1 MPKGELTMQVQ
12 KVDHHE
18 LFEQIYNQAP
28 IGIALVAP
36 TGQWMKVNPAF
47 CCMLGYTSD
56 ELMDLTYQDIT
67 HPDDSPQDM
76 ICSYELFEGKIKEN
90 QYEKRYINKN
100 GDILWT
106 SLHVSLVRSE
116 ITDEPIYFICHIVDI
131 TDRKMSEQKLLHTE
145 EMFKLITDH
154 AQEIIYI
161 ADQEGVCR
169 FCSPSVQGL
178 LGYSPEEVIGQ
189 NNDAYFHPQDLER
202 ISQMDL
208 TKGNLLNTRVRHKD
222 GHYLWFETTYKV
234 FGDAEHGQQI
244 LSIGRDVSERKKQKD
259 ISAEAERIALIGS
272 WEWDMVKDHIT
283 LSDQIFEIFELERT
297 CKPYRIS
304 DVFDVMDAEDIA
316 SLQKHITGV
325 KQGEPLD
332 FEYKHI
338 GSDGN
343 EKYLHLRG
351 LITLDEHRQPVQL
364 NGTLQ
369 DITERKRI
377 EFKLQESVERYTSL
391 KKYNHDAIISFNM
404 DGNIMNANPVA
415 VKMTGCPVAEMIG
428 TSICRFI
435 GASNLWLILGS
446 DYEMAEKEINAV
458 RHTDGS
464 ETEVLATLAP
474 IIINKSNVGFYLIAK
489 DITEQ
494 KKLLVAKETAERMN
508 KAKSEF
514 LAMMSHEIRTPMNGV
529 IGMTDLLLDTP
540 GLSGE
545 QKEYIEIIQKSGDSL
560 LAIINDILDF
570 SKIESGKTDLV
581 EDPFDLVEIVT
592 ETVQIVKPLA
602 REKKLDVRMCVEDA
616 IPTPVYGDAYRLKQ
630 VLINII
636 GNAVKFTSEGGVEVK
651 VGVKQQCGNNVQ
663 LYFQVKD
670 SGIGIPVERKQQLF
684 EPFYQLEN
692 FMTRKPQGTGLGL
705 AISKK
710 LVELMQG
717 EIWIEESD
725 EPGTIFIFTAQFKLN
740 NGEENSRLD
749 QQQKKSRTSA
759 LRILIA
765 EDNEVNQ
772 LVLSRIVE
780 KKGHFVDH
788 VADGVEAVEAV
799 KHNSYD
805 IVFMDVHMPRLNGFE
820 ATKAIKNSLHPESCP
835 YIIAVTANAVRGDME
850 NCLKAG
856 MDAYI
861 SKPIKIESI
870 MQALETYYIKN
881 NL

>member
-1 MPKGELTMQVQ
+1 MQVQ

-36 TGQWMKVNPAF
+36 SGQWMKVNPSF
-47 CCMLGYTSD
+47 CCMMGYTSE
-56 ELMDLTYQDIT
+56 ELMNLSYQDIT
-67 HPDDSPQDM
+67 HPDDSPQDV
-76 ICSYELFEGKIKEN
+76 IYACDLFEGRSKEYK
-90 QYEKRYINKN
+90 YEKRYIKKN
-100 GDILWT
+100 GDVLWI
-106 SLHVSLVRSE
+106 SLHISLARDE
-116 ITDEPIYFICHIVDI
+116 TTDEPLYFICHIVDI
-131 TDRKMSEQKLLHTE
+131 TDRKMSEQKLLHSE
-145 EMFKLITDH
+145 EMFKLISDN

-161 ADQEGVCR
+161 ANFEGVCR
-169 FCSPSVQGL
+169 FCSPSVQDL
-178 LGYSPEEVIGQ
+178 LGYSPEDIIGQ
-189 NNDAYFHPQDLER
+189 SNNTYFHPVDLER
-202 ISQMDL
+202 ISHMDL
-208 TKGNLLNTRVRHKD
+208 TKGNMLNVRVRHKD
-222 GHYLWFETTYKV
+222 GHYLWFETTYKIIE
-234 FGDAEHGQQI
+234 DAEQERQI
-244 LSIGRDVSERKKQKD
+244 LAIGRDISERKKHED
-259 ISAEAERIALIGS
+259 ISAEAERIAMIGS
-272 WEWDMVKDHIT
+272 WEWDMVNDQIAI
-283 LSDQIFEIFELERT
+283 SDQVLEIFELERT
-297 CKPYRIS
+297 HKRYRARDVLRVMNPAEAQALQERIS
-304 DVFDVMDAEDIA
+304 W
-316 SLQKHITGV
+316 V

-338 GSDGN
+338 RSDGS

-351 LITLDEHRQPVQL
+351 LLTFDEHHQPVQL

-369 DITERKRI
+369 DITERKLI

-404 DGNIMNANPVA
+404 DGHIMNANPVA
-415 VKMTGCPVAEMIG
+415 VKMTGCPVADMIG
-428 TSICRFI
+428 TSISRFI
-435 GASNLWLILGS
+435 GVVNLGLILRS
-446 DYEMAEKEINAV
+446 NYELAEKEINAV

-474 IIINKSNVGFYLIAK
+474 IIINKTNVGFYLIAK

-545 QKEYIEIIQKSGDSL
+545 QKEYIHIIQKSGDSL

-581 EDPFDLVEIVT
+581 DDPFDLEEIVT

-602 REKKLDVRMCVEDA
+602 REKKLDIRLCLDEA
-616 IPTPVYGDAYRLKQ
+616 IPTPLYGDAYRLKQ
-630 VLINII
+630 VLTNII
-636 GNAVKFTSEGGVEVK
+636 GNAVKFTPEGSVEIE
-651 VGVKQQCGNNVQ
+651 VGVKEKCSNNM
-663 LYFQVKD
+663 LLHFKVKD
-670 SGIGIPVERKQQLF
+670 SGIGIPAEKRQQLF
-684 EPFYQLEN
+684 EPFYQLDN

-717 EIWIEESD
+717 DIWIEESD
-725 EPGTIFIFTAQFKLN
+725 EPGTTFIFTASFKLN
-740 NGEENSRLD
+740 NDESGNSFD
-749 QQQKKSRTSA
+749 QLQKKNRSTP

-772 LVLSRIVE
+772 LVLSRMIE

-788 VADGVEAVEAV
+788 VVDGVEAVEAV
-799 KHNSYD
+799 KRNAYD
-805 IVFMDVHMPRLNGFE
+805 IVFMDVHMPRLDGFE
-820 ATKAIKNSLHPESCP
+820 ATKAIKELVDPEACP
-835 YIIAVTANAVRGDME
+835 YIIAVTANAVRGDMD

-856 MDAYI
+856 MDAYV
-861 SKPIKIESI
+861 SKPIKSESI
-870 MQALETYYIKN
+870 MQVMETFYIKKQIHRS
-881 NL
+881 

>member
-1 MPKGELTMQVQ
+1 MQVQ

-36 TGQWMKVNPAF
+36 TGRWMKVNPAF
-47 CCMLGYTSD
+47 SSMLGYTSE
-56 ELMDLTYQDIT
+56 ELMELTYQDIT
-67 HPDDSPQDM
+67 HPDDSLQDV
-76 ICSYELFEGKIKEN
+76 IYSCELFEGKSKEYK
-90 QYEKRYINKN
+90 YEKRYINKN
-100 GDILWT
+100 GDILWI
-106 SLHVSLVRSE
+106 SLHISLVRSE
-116 ITDEPIYFICHIVDI
+116 ITDDPLYFICHIVDI
-131 TDRKMSEQKLLHTE
+131 TDRKLSEQKLLHSE

-161 ADQEGVCR
+161 ADSQGVCR
-169 FCSPSVQGL
+169 FCSPSVQRL
-178 LGYSPEEVIGQ
+178 LGYSPEKVIGQ
-189 NNDAYFHPQDLER
+189 NNDAYFHPEDLER

-208 TKGNLLNTRVRHKD
+208 TKGDLMNIRVLHKN

-234 FGDAEHGQQI
+234 FGDGEHGKQI
-244 LSIGRDVSERKKQKD
+244 LSIGRDVSERKKHKD
-259 ISAEAERIALIGS
+259 ISAEAERIAMIGS
-272 WEWDMVKDHIT
+272 WEWDMVKDQIV
-283 LSDQIFEIFELERT
+283 LSDQVFEIFELERT
-297 CKPYRIS
+297 RKSYSAS
-304 DVFDVMDAEDIA
+304 DVFKVMDPADIA
-316 SLQKHITGV
+316 SLQEQMEGV
-325 KQGEPLD
+325 KQGKPLD
-332 FEYKHI
+332 YEFKHSS
-338 GSDGN
+338 SDGS

-351 LITLDEHRQPVQL
+351 IITLDEYHQPVQL

-415 VKMTGCPVAEMIG
+415 VKMTGCPVVEMMG
-428 TSICRFI
+428 TSISRFI
-435 GASNLWLILGS
+435 GASKLGLILRS
-446 DYEMAEKEINAV
+446 SYEMAEKEINAV

-474 IIINKSNVGFYLIAK
+474 IIINNSNVGFYLIAK

-581 EDPFDLVEIVT
+581 DDPFDVGEIVT
-592 ETVQIVKPLA
+592 ETVQMVKPLA
-602 REKKLDVRMCVEDA
+602 REKKLDVRMCLNDA
-616 IPTPVYGDAYRLKQ
+616 IPSPVYGDAYRLKQ
-630 VLINII
+630 VLTNII
-636 GNAVKFTSEGGVEVK
+636 GNAVKFTPEGGVEID
-651 VGVKQQCGNNVQ
+651 VGIKEQCGNTVQ
-663 LYFQVKD
+663 FYFKVKD
-670 SGIGIPVERKQQLF
+670 SGIGIPVEKKQQLF

-717 EIWIEESD
+717 DIWIEESD
-725 EPGTIFIFTAQFKLN
+725 EPGTIFIFTARFKLN
-740 NGEENSRLD
+740 NGEENNRLD
-749 QQQKKSRTSA
+749 VQQKKNRTSA
-759 LRILIA
+759 LRILVA

-772 LVLSRIVE
+772 LVLSRIIE
-780 KKGHFVDH
+780 KKGHILDYVM
-788 VADGVEAVEAV
+788 DGVEAVEAV
-799 KHNSYD
+799 KNNSYD
-805 IVFMDVHMPRLNGFE
+805 IVFMDVHMPRLDGFE
-820 ATKAIKNSLHPESCP
+820 ATKLIKESLPSDDCP
-835 YIIAVTANAVRGDME
+835 YIVAVTANALRGDMDR
-850 NCLKAG
+850 CLKAG
-856 MDAYI
+856 MDAYV
-861 SKPIKIESI
+861 SKPIKIDSI
-870 MQALETYYIKN
+870 MQVFETYYTKC

>member
-1 MPKGELTMQVQ
+1 MQVQ

>member
-1 MPKGELTMQVQ
+1 MQVQ

-36 TGQWMKVNPAF
+36 TGEWRKVNPAF
-47 CCMLGYTSD
+47 CCMLGFTYE
-56 ELMDLTYQDIT
+56 ELTKLTYQDIT
-67 HPDDSPQDM
+67 HPDDSPQDVM
-76 ICSYELFEGKIKEN
+76 YNWELFEGKSKEYK
-90 QYEKRYINKN
+90 YEKRYIHKN
-100 GDILWT
+100 GNILWI

-116 ITDEPIYFICHIVDI
+116 ITDEPLYFICHIVDI
-131 TDRKMSEQKLLHTE
+131 TDRKMSEQKLLHSE

-169 FCSPSVQGL
+169 FCSPSVQLL

-189 NNDAYFHPQDLER
+189 KNDAYFHPQDLER

-208 TKGNLLNTRVRHKD
+208 TKGNLLNIRVRHKE

-283 LSDQIFEIFELERT
+283 FSDQIFEIFELERT

-304 DVFDVMDAEDIA
+304 DVFDVMDSEDIA

-338 GSDGN
+338 SSDGH

-351 LITLDEHRQPVQL
+351 LITLDEYQQPVQL

-415 VKMTGCPVAEMIG
+415 VKMTGCPVVEMMG
-428 TSICRFI
+428 TSISRFI
-435 GASNLWLILGS
+435 GASNLGLILRS
-446 DYEMAEKEINAV
+446 NNELAEKEINAV
-458 RHTDGS
+458 RHTDGT

-474 IIINKSNVGFYLIAK
+474 IIINNSNVGYYLIAK

-630 VLINII
+630 VLTNII
-636 GNAVKFTSEGGVEVK
+636 GNAVKFTPEGGVEID
-651 VGVKQQCGNNVQ
+651 VGIKEQCGNTVQ
-663 LYFQVKD
+663 LYFKVKD

-717 EIWIEESD
+717 DIWIEESD

-740 NGEENSRLD
+740 NGEESNRLD

-799 KHNSYD
+799 KHNAYD
-805 IVFMDVHMPRLNGFE
+805 IVFMDVHMPRLDGFE
-820 ATKAIKNSLHPESCP
+820 ATKMIKDLKSSEDCP

-856 MDAYI
+856 MDAYV

-870 MQALETYYIKN
+870 MQVLETYYTKN

>member
-1 MPKGELTMQVQ
+1 MQVQ

-18 LFEQIYNQAP
+18 LFEQIYNQSP

-36 TGQWMKVNPAF
+36 TGEWMKVNPAF

-67 HPDDSPQDM
+67 HPDDSSQDM
-76 ICSYELFEGKIKEN
+76 ICSYELFEGKSKEN

-100 GDILWT
+100 GDILWC
-106 SLHVSLVRSE
+106 SIHVSLVRSE
-116 ITDEPIYFICHIVDI
+116 LNDEPLYFICHIVDI
-131 TDRKMSEQKLLHTE
+131 SNRKLSEQKLLHRE
-145 EMFKLITDH
+145 EVFKLITDH

-161 ADQEGVCR
+161 ADLEGVCR
-169 FCSPSVQGL
+169 FCSPSVEQI

-189 NNDAYFHPQDLER
+189 NNNASFHPQDLER

-208 TKGNLLNTRVRHKD
+208 TKGNLLNIRVRHKD
-222 GHYLWFETTYKV
+222 GYYLWFETTYKV
-234 FGDAEHGQQI
+234 FGDAEHEQQI
-244 LSIGRDVSERKKQKD
+244 FTIGRDISERKKQKD

-283 LSDQIFEIFELERT
+283 FSDQIFEIFELERT

-304 DVFDVMDAEDIA
+304 DVFDVMDSEDIA

-338 GSDGN
+338 SSDGN

-415 VKMTGCPVAEMIG
+415 VKMTGCPVAEMIS
-428 TSICRFI
+428 TSISRFI
-435 GASNLWLILGS
+435 GASNLGLILGS
-446 DYEMAEKEINAV
+446 NYEMAEKEINAV

-474 IIINKSNVGFYLIAK
+474 IIVNKSNVGFYLIAK

-494 KKLLVAKETAERMN
+494 KKLLVAKEAAERMN

-602 REKKLDVRMCVEDA
+602 REKKLDVRMCVENV

-630 VLINII
+630 VLTNII
-636 GNAVKFTSEGGVEVK
+636 GNAVKFTSEGGVEIK
-651 VGVKQQCGNNVQ
+651 VGVKEQCSNNVQ

-740 NGEENSRLD
+740 NGEESNRLD
-749 QQQKKSRTSA
+749 QQQKKSRISA

-820 ATKAIKNSLHPESCP
+820 ATKAIKSSLHPESCP

-856 MDAYI
+856 MDAYV

>member
-1 MPKGELTMQVQ
+1 MQVQ

-36 TGQWMKVNPAF
+36 AGQWMKVNPAF

-67 HPDDSPQDM
+67 HPGDSPQDM
-76 ICSYELFEGKIKEN
+76 ICSYELFEGKSKEN
-90 QYEKRYINKN
+90 QYEKRYIHKN
-100 GDILWT
+100 GDILWC
-106 SLHVSLVRSE
+106 SIHVSLVRSE
-116 ITDEPIYFICHIVDI
+116 FDNEPLYFICHIVDI
-131 TDRKMSEQKLLHTE
+131 SNRKLSEQKLLHSE
-145 EMFKLITDH
+145 EVFKLITDH

-161 ADQEGVCR
+161 SNLEGVCR
-169 FCSPSVQGL
+169 FCSPSVQQI
-178 LGYSPEEVIGQ
+178 LGYSPEEIIGQ
-189 NNDAYFHPQDLER
+189 NNNASFHPQDLER

-208 TKGNLLNTRVRHKD
+208 TQGNLLNIRVRHKD
-222 GHYLWFETTYKV
+222 GHYLWFETTYKII
-234 FGDAEHGQQI
+234 GDAEHEQQI
-244 LSIGRDVSERKKQKD
+244 LTIGRDISERKKQKD

-283 LSDQIFEIFELERT
+283 FSDQIFEIFELERT

-304 DVFDVMDAEDIA
+304 DVFNVMDSEDII
-316 SLQKHITGV
+316 SFQKHITGV
-325 KQGEPLD
+325 KQGEALD

-338 GSDGN
+338 SSDGN

-415 VKMTGCPVAEMIG
+415 VNMTGCPVAEMIG
-428 TSICRFI
+428 TSISRFI
-435 GASNLWLILGS
+435 GANNLGLILGS
-446 DYEMAEKEINAV
+446 NYEMAEKEINAV
-458 RHTDGS
+458 WHTDGS

-474 IIINKSNVGFYLIAK
+474 IIVNQSNVGFYLIAK

-592 ETVQIVKPLA
+592 ETVQIVKPLV
-602 REKKLDVRMCVEDA
+602 RDKKLDIRMCVEDA

-630 VLINII
+630 VLTNII

-651 VGVKQQCGNNVQ
+651 VGVKEHSANRVQ

-670 SGIGIPVERKQQLF
+670 SGIGIPAERKQQLF

-725 EPGTIFIFTAQFKLN
+725 EPGTTFIFTAQFKLDS
-740 NGEENSRLD
+740 GEESNRLD

-780 KKGHFVDH
+780 KKGHFVDR

-799 KHNSYD
+799 KHHSYD

-820 ATKAIKNSLHPESCP
+820 ATKLIKNSLNPESCP
-835 YIIAVTANAVRGDME
+835 YIIAVTANAVRGDMD
-850 NCLKAG
+850 NCLRAG
-856 MDAYI
+856 MDAYV

-870 MQALETYYIKN
+870 MQVLETYYVKN

>member
-1 MPKGELTMQVQ
+1 M
-12 KVDHHE
+12 
-18 LFEQIYNQAP
+18 
-28 IGIALVAP
+28 
-36 TGQWMKVNPAF
+36 GQ
-47 CCMLGYTSD
+47 S
-56 ELMDLTYQDIT
+56 
-67 HPDDSPQDM
+67 
-76 ICSYELFEGKIKEN
+76 
-90 QYEKRYINKN
+90 
-100 GDILWT
+100 
-106 SLHVSLVRSE
+106 
-116 ITDEPIYFICHIVDI
+116 
-131 TDRKMSEQKLLHTE
+131 
-145 EMFKLITDH
+145 
-154 AQEIIYI
+154 
-161 ADQEGVCR
+161 
-169 FCSPSVQGL
+169 
-178 LGYSPEEVIGQ
+178 
-189 NNDAYFHPQDLER
+189 NNAYFYPQDLER

-208 TKGNLLNTRVRHKD
+208 TQGNLFNIRVRHKD
-222 GHYLWFETTYKV
+222 GHYLWFETTYKII
-234 FGDAEHGQQI
+234 GDAEHEQQI
-244 LSIGRDVSERKKQKD
+244 LTIGRDISERKKQKD

-272 WEWDMVKDHIT
+272 WEWDMVKDQIT
-283 LSDQIFEIFELERT
+283 FSDQIFEIFELERT
-297 CKPYRIS
+297 CKPYRIR
-304 DVFDVMDAEDIA
+304 DVFNVMDSEDII
-316 SLQKHITGV
+316 SLQKHITSV

-332 FEYKHI
+332 YEYKHI

-351 LITLDEHRQPVQL
+351 LITLDEDRQPVQL
-364 NGTLQ
+364 NGTIQ

-415 VKMTGCPVAEMIG
+415 VNMTGCPVAEMIG
-428 TSICRFI
+428 TSISRFI
-435 GASNLWLILGS
+435 GAANLGPILGS
-446 DYEMAEKEINAV
+446 NYALAENEINAV
-458 RHTDGS
+458 WHTDGS

-474 IIINKSNVGFYLIAK
+474 IIVNQTNVGFYLIAK

-514 LAMMSHEIRTPMNGV
+514 LAMMSHEIRTPMSGV

-540 GLSGE
+540 GLNEE

-592 ETVQIVKPLA
+592 ETVQIVKPLT
-602 REKKLDVRMCVEDA
+602 REKKLDIRLCIEDA

-630 VLINII
+630 VLTNII
-636 GNAVKFTSEGGVEVK
+636 GNAVKFTSEGGVEVS
-651 VGVKQQCGNNVQ
+651 VGVKDHSDNNVQ
-663 LYFQVKD
+663 LYFRVKD
-670 SGIGIPVERKQQLF
+670 TGIGIPAERKQQLF

-692 FMTRKPQGTGLGL
+692 FMARKPQGTGLGL

-710 LVELMQG
+710 LVELMHG

-740 NGEENSRLD
+740 NGEESNRLD

-780 KKGHFVDH
+780 KKGT
-788 VADGVEAVEAV
+788 
-799 KHNSYD
+799 SW
-805 IVFMDVHMPRLNGFE
+805 IVWRMVLRLSRRSNAIHMILSSWMCICQGLMDSKQQNGLKNPRILR
-820 ATKAIKNSLHPESCP
+820 
-835 YIIAVTANAVRGDME
+835 VVRT
-850 NCLKAG
+850 L
-856 MDAYI
+856 
-861 SKPIKIESI
+861 
-870 MQALETYYIKN
+870 LR
-881 NL
+881 

>member
-1 MPKGELTMQVQ
+1 MQVQ

-67 HPDDSPQDM
+67 HPDDFSQDM
-76 ICSYELFEGKIKEN
+76 ICSYELFEGKSKEN

-100 GDILWT
+100 GDILWC
-106 SLHVSLVRSE
+106 SIHVSLVRSE
-116 ITDEPIYFICHIVDI
+116 ITDEPLYSVCHIVDI
-131 TDRKMSEQKLLHTE
+131 SNRKLSEQKLLHRE

-161 ADQEGVCR
+161 ADAEGVCR
-169 FCSPSVQGL
+169 FCSSSVQQI

-189 NNDAYFHPQDLER
+189 NNNSSFHPQDLER

-208 TKGNLLNTRVRHKD
+208 TKGNLLNIRVRHKD

-234 FGDAEHGQQI
+234 FGDAEHEQQI
-244 LSIGRDVSERKKQKD
+244 FTIGRDISERKKQKD

-272 WEWDMVKDHIT
+272 WEWDMVLDHIT
-283 LSDQIFEIFELERT
+283 FSDQIFEIFELERT

-304 DVFDVMDAEDIA
+304 DVFDVMDAEDIT
-316 SLQKHITGV
+316 SLQKHIAGV

-338 GSDGN
+338 SSDGN

-351 LITLDEHRQPVQL
+351 LITLDEHGQPVQL

-428 TSICRFI
+428 TSISRFI
-435 GASNLWLILGS
+435 GASNLGLILGS
-446 DYEMAEKEINAV
+446 NYEMAEKEINAV
-458 RHTDGS
+458 RHTNGS

-474 IIINKSNVGFYLIAK
+474 IIINTSNVGFYLIAK

-602 REKKLDVRMCVEDA
+602 REKKLDVRMCVEDV

-630 VLINII
+630 VLTNII

-651 VGVKQQCGNNVQ
+651 VGVKEQCGNNVQ

-670 SGIGIPVERKQQLF
+670 SGIGIPAERKQQLF

-725 EPGTIFIFTAQFKLN
+725 EPGAIFIFTAQFKLN
-740 NGEENSRLD
+740 NGEESNRLD

-799 KHNSYD
+799 KHTSYD

-820 ATKAIKNSLHPESCP
+820 ATKAIKNALPPESCP
-835 YIIAVTANAVRGDME
+835 FIIAVTANAVRGDME

-856 MDAYI
+856 MDAYV

>member
-1 MPKGELTMQVQ
+1 MQVQ

-28 IGIALVAP
+28 IGIALVSP

-47 CCMLGYTSD
+47 CCMLGFTSE
-56 ELMDLTYQDIT
+56 ELIHLSYQDIT
-67 HPDDSPQDM
+67 HPDDTPKDTVYA
-76 ICSYELFEGKIKEN
+76 CELFEGMSKEHK
-90 QYEKRYINKN
+90 YEKRYIKKN
-100 GDILWT
+100 GDVLWI
-106 SLHVSLVRSE
+106 SLHVSLAR
-116 ITDEPIYFICHIVDI
+116 DEVTEEPLYFICHIVDI
-131 TDRKMSEQKLLHTE
+131 TDRKLSEQKLLHSE
-145 EMFKLITDH
+145 EMFKLISDN

-161 ADQEGVCR
+161 ANFNGVCR
-169 FCSPSVQGL
+169 FCSPSVQNL
-178 LGYSPEEVIGQ
+178 LGYSQEDVIGQ
-189 NNDAYFHPQDLER
+189 NNNAYFHPQDLER

-208 TKGNLLNTRVRHKD
+208 STGNLLNIRVRHKD
-222 GHYLWFETTYKV
+222 GHYLWFETTYKII
-234 FGDAEHGQQI
+234 GDAEHEQQI
-244 LSIGRDVSERKKQKD
+244 LSIGRDVSERKKHEE
-259 ISAEAERIALIGS
+259 ISAEAERIAMIGS
-272 WEWDMVKDHIT
+272 WEWDMVNDQLAI
-283 LSDQIFEIFELERT
+283 SDQIFEIFELERT
-297 CKPYRIS
+297 RKPYRAS
-304 DVFDVMDAEDIA
+304 DVFNVMTPADAA
-316 SLQKHITGV
+316 SLREQIGWV

-338 GSDGN
+338 RSDGS

-351 LITLDEHRQPVQL
+351 LITLDEHQQPVQL

-369 DITERKRI
+369 DITERKLI

-415 VKMTGCPVAEMIG
+415 VNMTGCPVSEMIG
-428 TSICRFI
+428 TSISRFI
-435 GASNLWLILGS
+435 GASNLGLILRS
-446 DYEMAEKEINAV
+446 NYEMAEKEINSI
-458 RHTDGS
+458 RHTNGS

-474 IIINKSNVGFYLIAK
+474 IIINKNNVGFYLIAK

-581 EDPFDLVEIVT
+581 DDPFDLGEIVT
-592 ETVQIVKPLA
+592 ETVQIVKPLV
-602 REKKLDVRMCVEDA
+602 REKKLDIRLSLDDG
-616 IPTPVYGDAYRLKQ
+616 IPTPLYGDAYRLKQ
-630 VLINII
+630 VLTNII
-636 GNAVKFTSEGGVEVK
+636 GNAVKFTSEGGVEIE
-651 VGVKQQCGNNVQ
+651 VGVKEQCGNNVQ
-663 LYFQVKD
+663 LYFKVKD
-670 SGIGIPVERKQQLF
+670 TGIGIPVEKRQQLF

-692 FMTRKPQGTGLGL
+692 FMTRTPQGTGLGL

-717 EIWIEESD
+717 DIWIEESD
-725 EPGTIFIFTAQFKLN
+725 EPGTTFIFTASFKLN
-740 NGEENSRLD
+740 NSEESNRFDRL
-749 QQQKKSRTSA
+749 QKKSRAAS

-772 LVLSRIVE
+772 LVLSRMIE

-799 KHNSYD
+799 KRNAYD
-805 IVFMDVHMPRLNGFE
+805 IVFMDVHMPRLDGFE
-820 ATKAIKNSLHPESCP
+820 ATKAIKELLNPEECP
-835 YIIAVTANAVRGDME
+835 YIIAVTANAVRGDMDR
-850 NCLKAG
+850 CLKAG
-856 MDAYI
+856 MDAYV
-861 SKPIKIESI
+861 SKPIKSESI
-870 MQALETYYIKN
+870 MQVMETYYIKKQIN
-881 NL
+881 S

>member
-1 MPKGELTMQVQ
+1 MQVQ

-47 CCMLGYTSD
+47 CCLLGYTSD

-106 SLHVSLVRSE
+106 SLHVTLVRSE

-131 TDRKMSEQKLLHTE
+131 TDRKMSEQKLLHSE

-178 LGYSPEEVIGQ
+178 LGYSPEQVIGQ

-234 FGDAEHGQQI
+234 FGDAEHGMQI
-244 LSIGRDVSERKKQKD
+244 FSIGRDVSERKKHKD

-272 WEWDMVKDHIT
+272 WEWDMVNDQIA
-283 LSDQIFEIFELERT
+283 LSDQIFEILEFERT
-297 CKPYRIS
+297 RKSYRAS
-304 DVFDVMDAEDIA
+304 DIA
-316 SLQKHITGV
+316 NVINPADKASLYEQMEWV
-325 KQGEPLD
+325 KQGKALD

-338 GSDGN
+338 STNGS

-351 LITLDEHRQPVQL
+351 LVTLDENGQPVQL

-428 TSICRFI
+428 TSISRFI
-435 GASNLWLILGS
+435 GAVNLGLILGS
-446 DYEMAEKEINAV
+446 NYEMAEKEINVV
-458 RHTDGS
+458 RHTDGF

-474 IIINKSNVGFYLIAK
+474 IIVNKSNVGFYLIAK

-581 EDPFDLVEIVT
+581 EDPFDSVEIVT

-630 VLINII
+630 VLTNII

-651 VGVKQQCGNNVQ
+651 VGVKEQQGNTVQ

-670 SGIGIPVERKQQLF
+670 SGIGIPAERKQQLF

-710 LVELMQG
+710 LVELMHG
-717 EIWIEESD
+717 NIWIEESD

-740 NGEENSRLD
+740 NGEESNRLD

-765 EDNEVNQ
+765 EDNEVNK

-788 VADGVEAVEAV
+788 VVDGVEAVEAV

-820 ATKAIKNSLHPESCP
+820 ATKLIKNSLPPESCP

-856 MDAYI
+856 MDAYV

-870 MQALETYYIKN
+870 MQVLETYYTKY

>member
-1 MPKGELTMQVQ
+1 MQVQ

-67 HPDDSPQDM
+67 HPDDSIQDM
-76 ICSYELFEGKIKEN
+76 ICSYELFEGKSKEN

-100 GDILWT
+100 GDILWC
-106 SLHVSLVRSE
+106 SIHVSLVRSE
-116 ITDEPIYFICHIVDI
+116 ITDEPLYSVCHIVDI
-131 TDRKMSEQKLLHTE
+131 SNRKLSEQKLLHSE
-145 EMFKLITDH
+145 EVFKLITDH

-161 ADQEGVCR
+161 ADLEGVCR
-169 FCSPSVQGL
+169 FCSPSVQQI

-189 NNDAYFHPQDLER
+189 NNNASFHPQDLER

-208 TKGNLLNTRVRHKD
+208 TKGNLLNIRVRHKD

-234 FGDAEHGQQI
+234 FGDAERGQQI
-244 LSIGRDVSERKKQKD
+244 LTIGRDISERKKQKD

-283 LSDQIFEIFELERT
+283 FSDQIFEIFELERT

-304 DVFDVMDAEDIA
+304 DVFDVMDSEDIA

-338 GSDGN
+338 SSDGH

-428 TSICRFI
+428 TSISRFI
-435 GASNLWLILGS
+435 GASNLGLILGS
-446 DYEMAEKEINAV
+446 NYELAEKEINAV
-458 RHTDGS
+458 WHTDGS

-474 IIINKSNVGFYLIAK
+474 IIVNKSNVGFYLIAK

-602 REKKLDVRMCVEDA
+602 REKKLDVRMCVEDV

-630 VLINII
+630 VLTNII
-636 GNAVKFTSEGGVEVK
+636 GNAVKFTSQGGVEVK
-651 VGVKQQCGNNVQ
+651 VGVKEQCSNNVQ

-670 SGIGIPVERKQQLF
+670 SGIGIPAQRKQQLF

-710 LVELMQG
+710 LVELMHG
-717 EIWIEESD
+717 KIWIEESD

-740 NGEENSRLD
+740 NGEESNRLD
-749 QQQKKSRTSA
+749 EQQKKSRTSA

-820 ATKAIKNSLHPESCP
+820 ATKVIKNSLHPESCP
-835 YIIAVTANAVRGDME
+835 YIIAVTANALRGDMDK
-850 NCLKAG
+850 CLKAG
-856 MDAYI
+856 MDAYV

-870 MQALETYYIKN
+870 MQVLETYYIKN

>member
-1 MPKGELTMQVQ
+1 MQVQ

-56 ELMDLTYQDIT
+56 ELMDLSYQDIT
-67 HPDDSPQDM
+67 HPEDSPQDV
-76 ICSYELFEGKIKEN
+76 ICSYELLEGNSKEN

-116 ITDEPIYFICHIVDI
+116 ITDEPLYFICHIVDI

-189 NNDAYFHPQDLER
+189 NNNAYFHPQDLER

-208 TKGNLLNTRVRHKD
+208 TKGNLLNIRVRHKEGD
-222 GHYLWFETTYKV
+222 YLWFETTYKV

-283 LSDQIFEIFELERT
+283 FSDQIFEIFELERT
-297 CKPYRIS
+297 CKPYRVS
-304 DVFDVMDAEDIA
+304 DVFDVMDSEDLA

-338 GSDGN
+338 SSDGN

-351 LITLDEHRQPVQL
+351 LITLDENRQPVQL
-364 NGTLQ
+364 NGTIQ

-415 VKMTGCPVAEMIG
+415 VKMTGCPVAEMID
-428 TSICRFI
+428 TSISRFI
-435 GASNLWLILGS
+435 GASNLGLILGS
-446 DYEMAEKEINAV
+446 NYEMAEKEINAV

-630 VLINII
+630 VLTNII

-651 VGVKQQCGNNVQ
+651 VGVKEQCGNNVQ

-670 SGIGIPVERKQQLF
+670 SGIGIPAERKQQLF

-740 NGEENSRLD
+740 NGEESNRLD

-788 VADGVEAVEAV
+788 VADGVEGVEAV
-799 KHNSYD
+799 KHTSYD

-820 ATKAIKNSLHPESCP
+820 ATKAIKNALHPESCP
-835 YIIAVTANAVRGDME
+835 FIIAVTANAVRGDME

-856 MDAYI
+856 MDAYV

>member
-1 MPKGELTMQVQ
+1 MQVQ

-36 TGQWMKVNPAF
+36 TGEWRKVNPAF
-47 CCMLGYTSD
+47 CCMLGFTYE
-56 ELMDLTYQDIT
+56 ELTKLTYQDIT
-67 HPDDSPQDM
+67 HPDDSPQDV
-76 ICSYELFEGKIKEN
+76 IYNCELFEGKSKEYK
-90 QYEKRYINKN
+90 YEKRYIHKN
-100 GDILWT
+100 GNILWI

-116 ITDEPIYFICHIVDI
+116 ITDEPLYFICHIVDI
-131 TDRKMSEQKLLHTE
+131 TDRKMSEQKLLHSE

-161 ADQEGVCR
+161 ADQEGICR
-169 FCSPSVQGL
+169 FCSPSVQLL

-189 NNDAYFHPQDLER
+189 KNDAYFHPQDLER

-208 TKGNLLNTRVRHKD
+208 TKGNLLNIRVRHKE

-272 WEWDMVKDHIT
+272 WEWDMVKDYIT

-304 DVFDVMDAEDIA
+304 DVFDVMDSEYIT
-316 SLQKHITGV
+316 SLQNHITRV

-338 GSDGN
+338 SSDGS

-351 LITLDEHRQPVQL
+351 LITLDEYQQPVQL

-428 TSICRFI
+428 TSISRFI
-435 GASNLWLILGS
+435 GASNLGLILGS
-446 DYEMAEKEINAV
+446 NYEMAEKEINAV

-529 IGMTDLLLDTP
+529 IGMTDLLMDTP

-630 VLINII
+630 VLTNII

-651 VGVKQQCGNNVQ
+651 VGVKEQSGNNVQ

-670 SGIGIPVERKQQLF
+670 SGIGIPIERKQQLF

-740 NGEENSRLD
+740 NGEESNRLD

-799 KHNSYD
+799 KHTSYD

-820 ATKAIKNSLHPESCP
+820 ATKAIKNALHPESCP

>member
-1 MPKGELTMQVQ
+1 MQVQ

-67 HPDDSPQDM
+67 HPDDFSQDI
-76 ICSYELFEGKIKEN
+76 ICSYELFEGKSKEN

-100 GDILWT
+100 GDILWC
-106 SLHVSLVRSE
+106 SIHVSLVRSE
-116 ITDEPIYFICHIVDI
+116 ITDEPLYSVCHIVDI
-131 TDRKMSEQKLLHTE
+131 SNRKLSEQKLLHRE

-161 ADQEGVCR
+161 ADGEGVCR
-169 FCSPSVQGL
+169 FCSPSVQQI

-189 NNDAYFHPQDLER
+189 NNNASFHPQDLER

-208 TKGNLLNTRVRHKD
+208 TKGNLLNIRVRHKD

-234 FGDAEHGQQI
+234 FGDAEHEQQI
-244 LSIGRDVSERKKQKD
+244 FTIGRDISERKKQKD

-272 WEWDMVKDHIT
+272 WEWDMVLDHIT
-283 LSDQIFEIFELERT
+283 FSDQIFEIFELEHT

-304 DVFDVMDAEDIA
+304 DVFDVMDAEDIT
-316 SLQKHITGV
+316 SLQKHIAGV

-338 GSDGN
+338 SSDGN

-351 LITLDEHRQPVQL
+351 LITLDEHGQPVQL

-428 TSICRFI
+428 TSISRFI
-435 GASNLWLILGS
+435 GASNLGLILGS

-474 IIINKSNVGFYLIAK
+474 IIINTSNVGFYLIAK

-602 REKKLDVRMCVEDA
+602 REKKLDVRMCVEDV

-630 VLINII
+630 VLTNII

-651 VGVKQQCGNNVQ
+651 VGVKEQCDNNVQ

-670 SGIGIPVERKQQLF
+670 SGIGIPAERKQQLF

-740 NGEENSRLD
+740 NGEESNRLD

-799 KHNSYD
+799 KHTSYD

-820 ATKAIKNSLHPESCP
+820 ATKAIKNALHPESYP
-835 YIIAVTANAVRGDME
+835 FIIAVTANAVRGDME

-856 MDAYI
+856 MDAYV

-870 MQALETYYIKN
+870 MQALESYYIKN

>member
-1 MPKGELTMQVQ
+1 MQVQ

-47 CCMLGYTSD
+47 SYMLGYTSD
-56 ELMDLTYQDIT
+56 ELMALSYQDIT
-67 HPDDSPQDM
+67 HQDDSPQDV
-76 ICSYELFEGKIKEN
+76 IYSYELFEGKSNEN
-90 QYEKRYINKN
+90 KYEKRYINKN
-100 GDILWT
+100 GDILWC
-106 SLHVSLVRSE
+106 SMHVSLVRSE
-116 ITDEPIYFICHIVDI
+116 ITDEPLYFICHIIDI
-131 TDRKMSEQKLLHTE
+131 TNRKLSEQKLLDSE
-145 EMFKLITDH
+145 EVFKLITDH

-161 ADQEGVCR
+161 ADLEGVCR
-169 FCSPSVQGL
+169 FCSPSVQRL

-189 NNDAYFHPQDLER
+189 NNNAYFHPQDLER

-208 TKGNLLNTRVRHKD
+208 TKGNLLNIRVRHKD
-222 GHYLWFETTYKV
+222 GYYLWFETTYKV
-234 FGDAEHGQQI
+234 FGDAEHDQQI
-244 LSIGRDVSERKKQKD
+244 LSIGRDISERKKQKD

-283 LSDQIFEIFELERT
+283 VSDQIFEIFELERT
-297 CKPYRIS
+297 CKPYRVS
-304 DVFDVMDAEDIA
+304 DVFDAMDSADLA
-316 SLQKHITGV
+316 YLQKHVTRV
-325 KQGEPLD
+325 KQGEALD

-338 GSDGN
+338 SSDGS

-351 LITLDEHRQPVQL
+351 LITLDEHRQPIQL

-415 VKMTGCPVAEMIG
+415 VQMTGCPVAEMIG
-428 TSICRFI
+428 TSISRFV
-435 GASNLWLILGS
+435 GASNLGLILGI
-446 DYEMAEKEINAV
+446 DYELAEKEINAV

-474 IIINKSNVGFYLIAK
+474 IIINTSNVGFYLIAK

-570 SKIESGKTDLV
+570 SKIESGKTDLLD
-581 EDPFDLVEIVT
+581 DPFDLVEIVT

-602 REKKLDVRMCVEDA
+602 REKKLDVRLCIDDA
-616 IPTPVYGDAYRLKQ
+616 IPSPVYGDAYRLKQ
-630 VLINII
+630 VLTNII

-651 VGVKQQCGNNVQ
+651 VGVREHCSSNVQ
-663 LYFQVKD
+663 LYFKVKD

-725 EPGTIFIFTAQFKLN
+725 EPGTIFIFTARFKLN
-740 NGEENSRLD
+740 NGEESNSID

-772 LVLSRIVE
+772 LVLSRIIE

-805 IVFMDVHMPRLNGFE
+805 IIFMDVHMPRLNGFE
-820 ATKAIKNSLHPESCP
+820 ATKVIKEIKPSEDCP
-835 YIIAVTANAVRGDME
+835 YIIAVTANAVRGDMDK
-850 NCLKAG
+850 CLKAG

>member
-1 MPKGELTMQVQ
+1 MQVQ

-47 CCMLGYTSD
+47 CYMLGFTNE
-56 ELMDLTYQDIT
+56 ELTNLTYEDIT
-67 HPDDSPQDM
+67 HPDDSPQDVIYNCEM
-76 ICSYELFEGKIKEN
+76 IEGNSKEYK
-90 QYEKRYINKN
+90 YEKRYIHSN
-100 GDILWT
+100 GDILWC
-106 SLHVSLVRSE
+106 SIHVSLVRSE
-116 ITDEPIYFICHIVDI
+116 FTDEPMYFICHIVDI
-131 TDRKMSEQKLLHTE
+131 TDRKMSEHKLLHSE

-161 ADQEGVCR
+161 ADKEGICR
-169 FCSPSVQGL
+169 FCSPSVQRL
-178 LGYSPEEVIGQ
+178 LGYLPEEVIGQ
-189 NNDAYFHPQDLER
+189 NNNAYFHPQDLER

-208 TKGNLLNTRVRHKD
+208 TKGNLLTIRVRHKD

-234 FGDAEHGQQI
+234 FGHAEQGQQI
-244 LSIGRDVSERKKQKD
+244 LSIGRDVSERKKHKD

-272 WEWDMVKDHIT
+272 WEWDMVKDQISI
-283 LSDQIFEIFELERT
+283 SDQIFETFELERT

-304 DVFDVMDAEDIA
+304 DVFKVMNSADLA
-316 SLQKHITGV
+316 SLQEQMEWV
-325 KQGEPLD
+325 KQGNPLD

-338 GSDGN
+338 SSDGN
-343 EKYLHLRG
+343 EKYLQLRG
-351 LITLDEHRQPVQL
+351 LITLDEHLQPIQL

-415 VKMTGCPVAEMIG
+415 VKMTGCPVGEMIG
-428 TSICRFI
+428 TSISRFI
-435 GASNLWLILGS
+435 GTSNLGLILGS
-446 DYEMAEKEINAV
+446 NYEMAEKEINAV
-458 RHTDGS
+458 WHTDGS

-474 IIINKSNVGFYLIAK
+474 IIVNKSNVGFYLIAK

-630 VLINII
+630 VLTNII

-651 VGVKQQCGNNVQ
+651 VGVKEQCGNNVQ
-663 LYFQVKD
+663 LYFKVKD
-670 SGIGIPVERKQQLF
+670 SGIGIPLERKQQLF

-717 EIWIEESD
+717 EIWIEESN

-740 NGEENSRLD
+740 NGEENNSVD

-759 LRILIA
+759 LRILVA

-772 LVLSRIVE
+772 LVLSRIIE

-805 IVFMDVHMPRLNGFE
+805 VIFMDVHMPRLNGFE
-820 ATKAIKNSLHPESCP
+820 ATKVIKEFKSPEDCP
-835 YIIAVTANAVRGDME
+835 YIIAVTANAVRGDMDK
-850 NCLKAG
+850 CLKAG
-856 MDAYI
+856 MDAYV

>member
-1 MPKGELTMQVQ
+1 MQVQ

-47 CCMLGYTSD
+47 CYMLGYTSD
-56 ELMDLTYQDIT
+56 EFMALSYQNIT
-67 HPDDSPQDM
+67 HPDDSPQDV
-76 ICSYELFEGKIKEN
+76 ICSYELIEGKSNEN
-90 QYEKRYINKN
+90 KYEKRYINKN
-100 GDILWT
+100 GDILWC
-106 SLHVSLVRSE
+106 SIHVSLVRSE
-116 ITDEPIYFICHIVDI
+116 ITDEPLYFICHIVDI
-131 TDRKMSEQKLLHTE
+131 TDRKMSEHKLLHSE

-161 ADQEGVCR
+161 ADQEGICR
-169 FCSPSVQGL
+169 FCSPSVQHL

-208 TKGNLLNTRVRHKD
+208 TKGNLLTIRVRHKN

-234 FGDAEHGQQI
+234 FGHPEQGQQI
-244 LSIGRDVSERKKQKD
+244 LSIGRDVSERKKHKD
-259 ISAEAERIALIGS
+259 ISVEAERIALIGS
-272 WEWDMVKDHIT
+272 WEWDMVKDQIT

-304 DVFDVMDAEDIA
+304 DVFDVMDSEDLA

-338 GSDGN
+338 SSDGS

-351 LITLDEHRQPVQL
+351 LITLDENRRPIQL

-415 VKMTGCPVAEMIG
+415 VTMTGCPVAEMIG
-428 TSICRFI
+428 TSISRFI
-435 GASNLWLILGS
+435 GASNLGLILGS
-446 DYEMAEKEINAV
+446 NYEMAEKEINAV

-474 IIINKSNVGFYLIAK
+474 IIVNKSNVGFYLIAK

-529 IGMTDLLLDTP
+529 IGMTDLLMDTP

-581 EDPFDLVEIVT
+581 DDPFDLVEIVT

-602 REKKLDVRMCVEDA
+602 REKKLDVRLCMDDA
-616 IPTPVYGDAYRLKQ
+616 IPSPVYGDAYRLKQ
-630 VLINII
+630 VLTNII

-651 VGVKQQCGNNVQ
+651 VGVKEQGGNNVQ
-663 LYFQVKD
+663 LYFKVKD
-670 SGIGIPVERKQQLF
+670 SGIGIPFERKQQLF

-725 EPGTIFIFTAQFKLN
+725 EPGTIFMFTARFKLN
-740 NGEENSRLD
+740 NGEESNSID
-749 QQQKKSRTSA
+749 QEQKKSRTSA
-759 LRILIA
+759 LRILVA

-772 LVLSRIVE
+772 LVLSRIIE

-788 VADGVEAVEAV
+788 VADGVGAVEAV

-805 IVFMDVHMPRLNGFE
+805 VIFMDVHMPRLNGFE
-820 ATKAIKNSLHPESCP
+820 ATKVIKEFKSPEDCP
-835 YIIAVTANAVRGDME
+835 YIIAVTANAVRGDMDK
-850 NCLKAG
+850 CLKAG
-856 MDAYI
+856 MDAYV

>member
-1 MPKGELTMQVQ
+1 MQVQ

-56 ELMDLTYQDIT
+56 ELMDLSYQDIT
-67 HPDDSPQDM
+67 HPEDSPQDV
-76 ICSYELFEGKIKEN
+76 ICSYELLEGNSKEN

-116 ITDEPIYFICHIVDI
+116 ITDEPLYFICHIVDI

-189 NNDAYFHPQDLER
+189 NNNAYFHPQDLER

-208 TKGNLLNTRVRHKD
+208 TKGNLLNIRVRHKEGD
-222 GHYLWFETTYKV
+222 YLWFETTYKV

-283 LSDQIFEIFELERT
+283 FSDQIFEIFELERT
-297 CKPYRIS
+297 CKPYRVS
-304 DVFDVMDAEDIA
+304 DVFDVMDSEDLA

-338 GSDGN
+338 SSDGN

-351 LITLDEHRQPVQL
+351 LITLDENRQPVQL
-364 NGTLQ
+364 NGTIQ

-415 VKMTGCPVAEMIG
+415 VKMTGCPVAEMID
-428 TSICRFI
+428 TSISRFI
-435 GASNLWLILGS
+435 GASNLGLILGS
-446 DYEMAEKEINAV
+446 NYEMAEKEINAV

-630 VLINII
+630 VLTNII

-651 VGVKQQCGNNVQ
+651 VGVKEQCGNNVQ

-670 SGIGIPVERKQQLF
+670 SGIGIPAERKQQLF

-740 NGEENSRLD
+740 NGEESNRLD

-788 VADGVEAVEAV
+788 VADGVEGVKAV
-799 KHNSYD
+799 KHTSYD

-820 ATKAIKNSLHPESCP
+820 ATKAIKNALHPESCP
-835 YIIAVTANAVRGDME
+835 FIIAVTANAVRGDME

-856 MDAYI
+856 MDAYV

>member
-1 MPKGELTMQVQ
+1 MQVQ

-435 GASNLWLILGS
+435 GASNLGLILGS

-602 REKKLDVRMCVEDA
+602 HEKKLDVRMCVEDA

>member
-1 MPKGELTMQVQ
+1 MQVQ

-36 TGQWMKVNPAF
+36 TGEWRKVNPAF
-47 CCMLGYTSD
+47 CCMLGFTYE
-56 ELMDLTYQDIT
+56 ELTKLTYQDIT
-67 HPDDSPQDM
+67 HPDDSPQDVM
-76 ICSYELFEGKIKEN
+76 YNCELFEGKSKEYK
-90 QYEKRYINKN
+90 YEKRYIHKN
-100 GDILWT
+100 GNILWI

-116 ITDEPIYFICHIVDI
+116 ITDEPLYFICHIVDI
-131 TDRKMSEQKLLHTE
+131 TDRKMSEQKLLHSE

-169 FCSPSVQGL
+169 FCSPSVQLL

-189 NNDAYFHPQDLER
+189 KNDAYFHPQDLER

-208 TKGNLLNTRVRHKD
+208 TKGNLLNIRVRHKE

-272 WEWDMVKDHIT
+272 WEWDMVLDHIT
-283 LSDQIFEIFELERT
+283 FSDQIFEIFELERT

-304 DVFDVMDAEDIA
+304 DVFDVMDSEDIA

-338 GSDGN
+338 SSDGH

-377 EFKLQESVERYTSL
+377 EFKLQESLERYTSL

-415 VKMTGCPVAEMIG
+415 VKMTGCPVVEMMG
-428 TSICRFI
+428 TSISRFI
-435 GASNLWLILGS
+435 GASNLGLILRS
-446 DYEMAEKEINAV
+446 NNELAEKEINAV

-474 IIINKSNVGFYLIAK
+474 IIINTSNVGFYLIAK

-581 EDPFDLVEIVT
+581 DDPFDLAEIVT

-602 REKKLDVRMCVEDA
+602 RDKKLNVRMCVDDA
-616 IPTPVYGDAYRLKQ
+616 IPTPVFGDAYRLKQ
-630 VLINII
+630 VLTNII
-636 GNAVKFTSEGGVEVK
+636 GNAVKFTPEGSVEID
-651 VGVKQQCGNNVQ
+651 VGIKEKCGNSVQ
-663 LYFQVKD
+663 LYFKVKD

-717 EIWIEESD
+717 DIWIEESD
-725 EPGTIFIFTAQFKLN
+725 EPGTIFVFTARFNLT
-740 NGEENSRLD
+740 NGEEGNRLD
-749 QQQKKSRTSA
+749 QQQKKNRTSA

-772 LVLSRIVE
+772 LVLSRIIE
-780 KKGHFVDH
+780 KKGHVVDH
-788 VADGVEAVEAV
+788 VVDGVEAVEAV
-799 KHNSYD
+799 KHNAYD
-805 IVFMDVHMPRLNGFE
+805 IVFMDVHMPRLDGFE
-820 ATKAIKNSLHPESCP
+820 ATKMIKDLKSSEDCP

-856 MDAYI
+856 MDAYV